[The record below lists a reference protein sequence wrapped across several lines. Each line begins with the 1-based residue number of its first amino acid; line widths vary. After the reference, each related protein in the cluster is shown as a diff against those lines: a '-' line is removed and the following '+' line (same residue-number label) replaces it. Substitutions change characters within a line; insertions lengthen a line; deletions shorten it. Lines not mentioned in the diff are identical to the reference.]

1 MTDKQFYFLAQYEKQ
16 LRCAYYSHFLV
27 NAPVS
32 AVAEMAEIHK
42 ELTNQEQLMNTR
54 CASCMLNLFT
64 RVGKLYFEEK
74 ERREVSKIKTAVS
87 KIKKGGKNA
96 EKRNKES

>member
-1 MTDKQFYFLAQYEKQ
+1 MTNDNFKFLEQYEKQ
-16 LRCAYYSHFLV
+16 LCCAYYSHFLV
-27 NAPVS
+27 NAPTH
-32 AVAEMAEIHK
+32 AVAKMADIYK
-42 ELTNQEQLMNTR
+42 EETRQSNHLNIR
-54 CASCMLNLFT
+54 CASCMLNLFS
-64 RVGKLYFEEK
+64 RLGKLYFEEK